1 MGGGG
6 VDAFS
11 EGGDAFVV
19 FLWVGEAFGEAVA
32 AGDGAGEPV
41 FFEGFPVFGADEFD
55 GGDAHGGGGGGEG
68 VDGHG
73 VEAPVDDGLADV
85 AFGDFVGSGGGR
97 GEAGDGGGEGG
108 GGGEEAAAAGHAHGW
123 GGHGGDVKPLG
134 KVWRRVWGVDGG
146 AYLKK

>member
-19 FLWVGEAFGEAVA
+19 FFGVGEALGEAVA

-41 FFEGFPVFGADEFD
+41 FFEGIPVFGADEFD

-73 VEAPVDDGLADV
+73 VEAPVDDGLADA
-85 AFGDFVGSGGGR
+85 AFGDFVGSGVGGA
-97 GEAGDGGGEGG
+97 EAGDGGRECG

-123 GGHGGDVKPLG
+123 GGEGRGVKLLG
-134 KVWRRVWGVDGG
+134 KAWRRVWGVRGG